1 MPTTRVLAS
10 LVLAAIALALPPA
23 GATLARQPEPG
34 GLLVRGGRLVDGT
47 GVPARAADVR
57 IRGDA
62 IAEVGP
68 SLAPAPGERIVDAA
82 GLVVAPGFVDMHSH
96 ADRGLEDDPA
106 AESQIRQG
114 ITTAIVGQDG
124 GGTLPVARLF
134 ETVERVR
141 PSINVAALV
150 GHGAVRSVVLG
161 ADFRRAA
168 TPQEIEVMKA
178 LVERGMRDGA
188 LGLSSGLEY
197 DPGFYA
203 TTDEVVELARIAARH
218 GGYYASHVRDEENRV
233 LEAWREAI
241 EIGRRAGLRIDISHA
256 KLASSKVWGR
266 AGEAL
271 ALLDEASRAGLRVV
285 ADWYPYT
292 YWQSSLYVVIPDRD
306 FENREKWRVGFEE
319 IGGPQ
324 NVLVIGYRPDPSLN
338 GRTIAEI
345 AAARG
350 TDPVTTAIELI
361 RTAGPNVGV
370 IGTSMVEEDLE
381 AIVRHPLVLVC
392 SDGGLSGRHPR
403 GYGAFPRVLA
413 RYVRERKVLSLEEA
427 IAKMSGRSAEFAGLA
442 DRGVVAPG
450 RKADL
455 VIFDP
460 DVVADR
466 GTPQDPAQPPV
477 GIRYVIVNGQ
487 VVLDDGAMTAARP
500 GRALRRRPSD

>member
-1 MPTTRVLAS
+1 MRVVRALVPFVLAIAG
-10 LVLAAIALALPPA
+10 LRPAAP
-23 GATLARQPEPG
+23 LARQPEAT
-34 GLLVRGGRLVDGT
+34 GLLIRGGRVVDGT
-47 GVPARAADVR
+47 GAPARAADVR
-57 IRGDA
+57 VRGDA
-62 IAEVGP
+62 IAEIGT
-68 SLAPAPGERIVDAA
+68 SLAPAPGERVIDAA
-82 GLVVAPGFVDMHSH
+82 GLVVAPGFIDMHSH

-124 GGTLPVARLF
+124 GGALPVARLF

-141 PSINVAALV
+141 PSINVATLV

-161 ADFRRAA
+161 GDFRRAA
-168 TPQEIEVMKA
+168 TPQELEVMQA
-178 LVERGMRDGA
+178 LVDRGMRDGA

-203 TTDEVVELARIAARH
+203 TTDEVVELARVAARH

-233 LEAWREAI
+233 LDAWREAL
-241 EIGRRAGLRIDISHA
+241 EVGRRAGLRVDISHA

-266 AGEAL
+266 AREAL

-306 FENREKWRVGFEE
+306 FENRDKWRVGFEE
-319 IGGPQ
+319 IGGAQ

-338 GRTIAEI
+338 GRTLAEI

-361 RTAGPNVGV
+361 RTAGPNIGV
-370 IGTSMVEEDLE
+370 IGTSMIEEDLE
-381 AIVRHPLVLVC
+381 ALVRHPLVLVC

-413 RYVRERKVLSLEEA
+413 RYVRERQVLSLEGA
-427 IAKMSGRSAEFAGLA
+427 VAKMSGRSAEFAGLA
-442 DRGVVAPG
+442 DRGVLAPG
-450 RKADL
+450 RKADI
-455 VIFDP
+455 VVFDP
-460 DVVADR
+460 ATIADR
-466 GTPQDPAQPPV
+466 GTPQDPAQSPV
-477 GIRYVIVNGQ
+477 GIRYVVVNGQ
-487 VVLDDGAMTAARP
+487 VVLDDGVMTSARP
-500 GRALRRRPSD
+500 GRALRRR